1 MMTLSK
7 GSLSARQAARYYQ
20 EKYARDDYYSEDR
33 TVAGQWVGAGAE
45 QLGLSGNVERT
56 DFVAVLDGRNP
67 RTEKVLVESVQE
79 KERRAGWDATFIAP
93 KSVSIQALVGNDAR
107 LLAAHRVAVTSALAE
122 LERVV
127 QTRQHGGQERVT
139 TGNMVAATFTH
150 VAARPSQS
158 GQSKGLGPDPHLH
171 THVVLMN
178 MTRRADGVWRAV
190 EPLELYRS
198 QEHATAVYRTTLAR
212 EVQQLGYRIA
222 RTGPHGAWELEGF
235 SRTQIEQFSQRRQD
249 ISRYLHE
256 RGLESPAAAQ
266 IAAHQTRLPKDG
278 RDESTLRA
286 EWASRAEAIGL
297 DLSRVTE
304 AAQRRGPLEHDIHA
318 QQERARDAVAYAT
331 AHRTERE
338 AVVDARALEAT
349 ALQRGM
355 GVIDLDHVRT
365 EIHSQAAQ
373 RHLLPVTSARS
384 PVDSYT
390 TPEMLRLEEENIELM
405 WAGQGQAEPLAYA
418 RDVFAW
424 ALQRGLYV
432 DQMRAAVQTL
442 TAKDWLTAIEGKAGA
457 TKTTT
462 IGALR
467 EVIEQQGVHVQGF
480 GPTTGSV
487 RALEEAGIQAR
498 TVASLLT
505 SQEKREQSE
514 PPQRSV
520 WIVDESS
527 LLSTRQ
533 VHGLLQRAREER
545 VGRVI
550 FVGDQRQHGAVEA
563 GKPVAQMQ
571 QAGMR
576 TARLDVIRRQQ
587 DPALRATVTLA
598 AQGKTAQAAQQL
610 IGQGRVTAI
619 ADRDARFAL
628 IAREFARHVEHKQ
641 HVLVVSPANDER
653 KVLNTAIRAELQQ
666 RGTLPREGTTQTVLV
681 RRDLTAAEK
690 AWSGS
695 YEVGEAI
702 QVHRGSTKLGI
713 AAKSYATVETV
724 DREQNLLTVRTND
737 RTVQYRPT
745 QLRGVEVFRAEQRE
759 FAVGERIQFRAPF
772 KEQRIAN
779 GALGRIEKIETQRG
793 VATIRMDT
801 GKVFAAPWDALRH
814 IEYGYTTTSHSSQGM
829 TVDQVLVQIDTD
841 RSAQLVNRQQLYV
854 SISRARIDVQVFTNS
869 VERLPAVV
877 SREVV
882 KTTAREAL
890 QRRQRDLAQEREEKL
905 RRERGPEHGKTVQ
918 IVRHTEGRDERF
930 TSRRVQEMRIL
941 SKERLHQVQQRQVNN
956 VPQREPGQDNDFGFR
971 R

>member
-45 QLGLSGNVERT
+45 QLGLVGAVARE
-56 DFVAVLDGRNP
+56 DFTAVLDGRDP
-67 RTEKVLVESVQE
+67 RTGTMLVESVPE

-93 KSVSIQALVGNDAR
+93 KSVSLQALVGNDAR
-107 LLAAHRVAVTSALAE
+107 LLAAHRVAVTTALTE
-122 LERVV
+122 LERFV

-139 TGNMVAATFTH
+139 TGNMIAATFTH

-158 GQSKGLGPDPHLH
+158 GHAQGLGPDPHLH

-212 EVQQLGYRIA
+212 EVQRVGYRIA
-222 RTGPHGAWELEGF
+222 RTGQLGAWELEGF

-249 ISRYLHE
+249 ISRYLQE
-256 RGLESPAAAQ
+256 RGLDSPAAAQ
-266 IAAHQTRLPKDG
+266 IAAHQTRLPKEG
-278 RDESTLRA
+278 RDETALRV
-286 EWASRAEAIGL
+286 EWMARAAAIGL
-297 DLSRVTE
+297 DLSRVTD
-304 AAQRRGPLEHDIHA
+304 AAQRRGPLEHDA
-318 QQERARDAVAYAT
+318 SEQQERARDAVDYAT

-355 GVIDLDHVRT
+355 GMIDLDHVRT
-365 EIHSQAAQ
+365 EIGNQAAQ
-373 RHLLPVTSARS
+373 RRLVPVTSARS

-390 TPEMLRLEEENIELM
+390 TPEMLGLEEENIDLM
-405 WAGQGQAEPLAYA
+405 WAGQGQAEPVAEA
-418 RDVFAW
+418 REVFAW

-432 DQMRAAVQTL
+432 DQMRVAVQTL

-467 EVIEQQGVHVQGF
+467 ELIEQQGMTVQGF

-487 RALEEAGIQAR
+487 RALVEAGINAR
-498 TVASLLT
+498 TVASLLA
-505 SQEKREQSE
+505 SHVQREQSTSL
-514 PPQRSV
+514 PRSV

-533 VHGLLQRAREER
+533 VHGLLQRAREEGI
-545 VGRVI
+545 GRVI
-550 FVGDQRQHGAVEA
+550 FVGDQRQHGAIEA
-563 GKPVAQMQ
+563 GKPMAQLQ
-571 QAGMR
+571 QAGMG

-587 DPALRATVTLA
+587 DPALRAAVSLA

-610 IGQGRVTAI
+610 IRQGRVTGI

-628 IAREFARHVEHKQ
+628 IAREYARHVEQKQ
-641 HVLVVSPANDER
+641 QVLVVSPANAER
-653 KVLNTAIRAELQQ
+653 VALNAAIRAELQQ
-666 RGTLPREGTTQTVLV
+666 RGTLPRESATQTVLV

-690 AWSGS
+690 AWTGS
-695 YEVGEAI
+695 YEVGEVI
-702 QVHRGSTKLGI
+702 QYHRGSAKLSI
-713 AAKSYATVETV
+713 PAKSYATVEAV
-724 DREQNLLTVRTND
+724 DREQNLLTVRTTD

-745 QLRGVEVFRAEQRE
+745 QLRGVEVFRAEPRE
-759 FAVGERIQFRAPF
+759 FAEGERIQFRAPL
-772 KEQRIAN
+772 KEQHIAN
-779 GALGRIEKIETQRG
+779 GALGRIENIAKEKERVTL
-793 VATIRMDT
+793 RMDN
-801 GKVFAAPWDALRH
+801 GKIFAAPWDALRH

-829 TVDQVLVQIDTD
+829 TVDRVLVQIDTD
-841 RSAQLVNRQQLYV
+841 RSAQLVNRQQFYV
-854 SISRARIDVQVFTNS
+854 SISRARLEVQVFTNN

-877 SREVV
+877 ARELV
-882 KTTAREAL
+882 KTTAREAVQGE
-890 QRRQRDLAQEREEKL
+890 QREQGQAQKKRHARAPEQERRAQIARQGEW
-905 RRERGPEHGKTVQ
+905 RAERNRLVTPGPQ
-918 IVRHTEGRDERF
+918 PSLPPRRHTQHER
-930 TSRRVQEMRIL
+930 SRTLPVPGE
-941 SKERLHQVQQRQVNN
+941 HQV
-956 VPQREPGQDNDFGFR
+956 GWR